1 MVVPQSSPLL
11 RRLPASFCVGVAL
24 AGTLVAQ
31 APVRLAQETALL
43 REPGGLRL
51 ISLVP
56 GLSLSPGRTSGNFLE
71 VTVSGWIFT
80 ASTRP
85 DRRDGFAL
93 SVRVAGGE
101 NLRAEPDGA
110 VLGRAVEGALFNRIG
125 SRGGWTQ
132 VRRAGWIARSA
143 VRERTPPVRVA
154 AAPPPAPAPVP
165 RESTQVAPPPRPSP
179 EQGLASAPATPPT
192 DSLRR
197 GALKRGVVIQRT
209 PDGEA
214 LATLTSPA
222 LVTLGERDREW
233 VKVSL
238 EGWVRARDV
247 QGNVVSLPAVTA
259 AMLRENPDRYVGQTV
274 EWRLQF
280 LAHQQADELRPEMPL
295 GHDYLLAR
303 GPLPET
309 GFVYV
314 LVSKQQADQLQGLKP
329 LDEISATVKVRTART
344 RYLAT
349 PVVELVRVGSGK

>member
-1 MVVPQSSPLL
+1 
-11 RRLPASFCVGVAL
+11 VGVAL
-24 AGTLVAQ
+24 VGHLVAQ

-56 GLSLSPGRTSGNFLE
+56 GLRLTPGRVSGSFIE
-71 VTVSGWIFT
+71 VTVSGWVFT

-93 SVRVAGGE
+93 SVSAAGGE

-110 VLGRAVEGALFNRIG
+110 LLGRAVEGALFNRIG

-143 VRERTPPVRVA
+143 VAPRTRQAGQIASGPPAPRNDSVGPAGRESSAAATP
-154 AAPPPAPAPVP
+154 AAPPSQEIASGAL
-165 RESTQVAPPPRPSP
+165 PPRN
-179 EQGLASAPATPPT
+179 
-192 DSLRR
+192 DSTRR
-197 GALKRGVVIQRT
+197 GALKPGALIQQT
-209 PDGEA
+209 PDGAA
-214 LATLTSPA
+214 LATLTAPA

-233 VKVSL
+233 VKVVL
-238 EGWVRARDV
+238 EGWVRASDV
-247 QGNVVSLPAVTA
+247 QGNVAPLPLVTA
-259 AMLRENPDRYVGQTV
+259 AMLRENPDKYVGQTV

-280 LAHQQADELRPEMPL
+280 LARQQADELRPEMPL
-295 GHDYLLAR
+295 GHAYLLAR

-314 LVSKQQADQLQGLKP
+314 LVSRQQSEQLQGLKP
-329 LDEISATVKVRTART
+329 LDEMTATVTVRTART

-349 PVVELVRVGSGK
+349 PVVELIRVGSGR